1 MSESTHHATHPVI
14 VKRLK
19 RANGHLASV
28 IRMIEDA
35 QLCGDITQQ
44 LHAVEKAVQI
54 GKASGAW
61 GLDGKANESQKGFLL
76 NHVISAELPPCEA
89 GKNM

>member
-35 QLCGDITQQ
+35 QPCVDITQQ
-44 LHAVEKAVQI
+44 LHAVEKALQQAKRTLIQDHIDHCLDDALV
-54 GKASGAW
+54 GTNGPSATAEFKAITKY
-61 GLDGKANESQKGFLL
+61 L
-76 NHVISAELPPCEA
+76 
-89 GKNM
+89 